1 MNRFSRL
8 ERLEHAL
15 LVVAFLGLLITG
27 LPQKYSASEVSRTLV
42 DFLGGIES
50 VRILH
55 RAYAILLIA
64 VVLYHVVIVAHKL
77 YVKGLPASLVPRRRD
92 FTDAWHWVLFN
103 LGFRQERPRMPFFN
117 FGEKWDY
124 WNTVIGVLIMLITGL
139 IMWNPVAFT
148 KIFPGEGIPTAR
160 LIHGAEAL
168 FLLATI
174 GIWHLYGTLIKQ
186 FNLSMLTGR
195 LTRQQMIEEHA
206 EALDEEPAVPK
217 TDGMQDRQR
226 RFVPAA
232 TIIVGLLIIGMALF
246 LSFEDTAISTVPR
259 EESHIFSPDIS
270 TTEGNAALGESLWP
284 TLRCA
289 TCHGEDGATRLQKE
303 APPLKNV
310 DVPFDVFYQQVRV
323 GGGEMPAF
331 SEEEIPDNY
340 LIHVWTWLTSADG
353 E

>member
-15 LVVAFLGLLITG
+15 LVLAFLGLLITG
-27 LPQKYSASEVSRTLV
+27 LPQKYAASDVSRGLV

-64 VVLYHVVIVAHKL
+64 VVLYHLLSVAHKL
-77 YVKGLPASLVPRRRD
+77 YVRGLPASLVPRRRD
-92 FTDAWHWVLFN
+92 FSDAWHWALFN
-103 LGFRQERPRMPFFN
+103 LGLRQERPRMPLFN

-139 IMWNPVAFT
+139 MMWNPVAVT
-148 KIFPGEGIPTAR
+148 QIFPGQSIPTAR

-174 GIWHLYGTLIKQ
+174 GIWHLYSVFIKQ
-186 FNLSMLTGR
+186 FNLSMLNGK
-195 LTRQQMIEEHA
+195 LTQEQMVEEHA
-206 EALDEEPAVPK
+206 AALDEEPVLHKPA
-217 TDGMQDRQR
+217 DMQERQR
-226 RFVPAA
+226 RFIPAA
-232 TIIVGLLIIGMALF
+232 TIVLGLLIIGIALF

-259 EESHIFSPDIS
+259 EETYIFSPQIS
-270 TTEGNAALGESLWP
+270 VTEGNANVGESLWL

-289 TCHGEDGATRLQKE
+289 TCHGEDAMTSLQHE
-303 APPLKNV
+303 APPLRNV
-310 DVPFDVFYQQVRV
+310 DLPFDVFYQQVRA

-331 SEEEIPDNY
+331 SAEEVPDNY

>member
-27 LPQKYSASEVSRTLV
+27 LSQKYSTYEVSRRLV

-64 VVLYHVVIVAHKL
+64 VVLYHLLIVAHKL
-77 YVKGLPASLVPRRRD
+77 YVKGLPASLLPHRRD
-92 FTDAWHWVLFN
+92 FNDAWHWALYN
-103 LGFRQERPRMPFFN
+103 LGVRKERPRMPFFN

-124 WNTVIGVLIMLITGL
+124 WNTAIGVLIMLITGL
-139 IMWNPVAFT
+139 MMWNPVAVT
-148 KIFPGEGIPTAR
+148 QIFPGQSIPTAR

-174 GIWHLYGTLIKQ
+174 GIWHLYSVFIKQ
-186 FNLSMLTGR
+186 FNFSMLNGR
-195 LTRQQMIEEHA
+195 LTHMQMVREHA
-206 EALDEEPAVPK
+206 AVLDEKPVTRDAA
-217 TDGMQDRQR
+217 DMQERQR
-226 RFVPAA
+226 RFIPAA
-232 TIIVGLLIIGMALF
+232 TIVLGLLIAGIALF

-259 EESHIFSPDIS
+259 EEAHIFSPQIS
-270 TTEGNAALGESLWP
+270 AEEGNADVGESLWP

-289 TCHGEDGATRLQKE
+289 TCHGEDAMTSLQYE
-303 APPLKNV
+303 APPLRNV
-310 DVPFDVFYQQVRV
+310 DLPFDVFYQQVRV

-331 SEEEIPDNY
+331 SAEEVPDNY

-353 E
+353 D